1 MTAEKPN
8 HDNND
13 GRNRRGRYLIYR
25 SLQLRSALTTGLF
38 IFVTS
43 SLMSSTLYFVLHH
56 QARQRL
62 LDPQNYVGSVGAVIL
77 FAALAFSALA
87 ALGFAFWSVR
97 MTHRIYGP
105 LWVLNRGLRE
115 LAAGRLPDVRPLR
128 ERDELKDL
136 HASYAAAVE
145 SLRAQKRQQLHQVA
159 DMQAAL
165 DAIGGQRLEGC
176 EGHLQSLAADFE
188 CMRRELADSLGASAV
203 PTFGDESPADA
214 MGVSPA
220 VNG

>member
-8 HDNND
+8 HDSNG

-25 SLQLRSALTTGLF
+25 SLQLRCALTTALF
-38 IFVTS
+38 IFATS
-43 SLMSSTLYFVLHH
+43 SLMSSALYFVLHR

-62 LDPQNYVGSVGAVIL
+62 LDPQNYVGSVGTVIL
-77 FAALAFSALA
+77 FAALAFSALT

-97 MTHRIYGP
+97 MTHRICGP

-128 ERDELKDL
+128 TRDELKDL
-136 HASYAAAVE
+136 HESFGAAVE
-145 SLRAQKRQQLHQVA
+145 SLRAQKGQQLQQVA

-165 DAIGGQRLEGC
+165 DAIGGEQLQGC
-176 EGHLQSLAADFE
+176 EGHLQSLAADIE
-188 CMRRELADSLGASAV
+188 CMRRELADSLSASAV
-203 PTFGDESPADA
+203 PIFRDESPADDV
-214 MGVSPA
+214 GLQPS